1 MGLRDLLAVLFA
13 YLLGSIP
20 FAYLITRRRTGLDI
34 REVGEGNVGGR
45 NVWHVVGPSWG
56 TIVSLLD
63 GMKGMGA
70 VMFTRDVLH
79 VSPAAAFLAGPAA
92 IVGHGF
98 PVFLRFRG
106 GKGVASTI
114 GVVMAWMPEA
124 AVGGLALFGLSQL
137 FLRDFNKS
145 IVVGVA
151 TMLILP
157 RLFGYPWPMVFYA
170 GGLFLCL
177 ALKKW
182 LDAPH
187 ERRVWARAGW
197 RDGAR
202 PGFYREETPE
212 ETEPRESPD
221 PPAAAEHA

>member
-1 MGLRDLLAVLFA
+1 MELRDLLAVLFA

-45 NVWHVVGPSWG
+45 NVWHVVGPAWG

-63 GMKGMGA
+63 GLKGMAA
-70 VMFTRDVLH
+70 VMFARDVLH
-79 VSPAAAFLAGPAA
+79 VAPAFALLAGPAA
-92 IVGHGF
+92 IAGHGF

-114 GVVMAWMPEA
+114 GVIMAWMPEA
-124 AVGGLALFGLSQL
+124 ALGGLALFGLSQL
-137 FLRDFNKS
+137 FLHDFNKS
-145 IVVGVA
+145 IVVGVL
-151 TMLILP
+151 TMLLLP
-157 RLFGYPWPMVFYA
+157 RVFGYPWPMVFYA
-170 GGLFLCL
+170 LALFLAL

-187 ERRVWARAGW
+187 ERRVWAAAGW
-197 RDGAR
+197 HDGAR
-202 PGFYREETPE
+202 PGFFREDVSEEPETQ
-212 ETEPRESPD
+212 ESPD
-221 PPAAAEHA
+221 PPTAAQHV